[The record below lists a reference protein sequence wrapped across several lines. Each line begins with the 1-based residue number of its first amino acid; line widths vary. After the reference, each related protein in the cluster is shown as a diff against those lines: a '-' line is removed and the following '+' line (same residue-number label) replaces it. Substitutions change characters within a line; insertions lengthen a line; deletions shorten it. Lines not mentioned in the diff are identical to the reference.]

1 MMSCKPSYVFLIV
14 PILIVLTARAAADNW
29 PAITPEEKSLT
40 AVPQQPDAHAIIFY
54 REDITDDTKNFHS
67 VYVRLKVLTEAG
79 RKYQDVEIVVPRHSS
94 TLSHVSGRTVQPD
107 GTVVPWDG
115 QPADKIVFHD
125 KGRPLHVK
133 AFTLPSVQVGSILDY
148 RYSFHFPEGSRNA
161 PEWMVQT
168 ELFQRKVTFKFVPTT
183 YQPKADSLRGETG
196 SYYRIGA
203 SSLEQVIDEYS
214 WVNHLP
220 PGKQPEDHASPTD
233 QYKWVGLEM
242 NDIPPASHEP
252 DMPPAALVN
261 WRVDMFYRLQNKPET
276 YWKGTGKTWD
286 KNLESFL
293 DHKNGIADAVTKLVD
308 PGDAPEAKVRRIY
321 DFIGQ
326 LQNQSFT
333 AESSIAIAPAAGADE
348 VLKNRSGTHNELN
361 RLFVAMVRAAGL
373 PAVMTWVP
381 DRGRSTLEMGY
392 MSVDQLDAE
401 IAVVPLGGQDTF
413 LDPGTKFCPYGLL
426 PWNYAGVR
434 GLRQDGKGNQ
444 AMADT
449 PSPTYKG
456 AVMQRLARLQI
467 DDKGM
472 MQGQIAA
479 AFTGQDAMLLRQKG
493 AGLGPEDRKKLMEDT
508 LSAWLPAGAKLT
520 LSNSPEWDKA
530 EASLTGQFRVSGP
543 LATSNGQK
551 WTMPA
556 QLFEANSNP
565 RFSSS
570 QRTNPIY
577 FAYASR
583 RVDEVHIMLPTN
595 VTIDALPAAAQAKTP
610 YALYSAE
617 QKLEGN
623 GFVSTRDIAMNGVVF
638 STNQYKEIKDFYDK
652 VAASDTATIT
662 LKGTL

>member
-40 AVPQQPDAHAIIFY
+40 AVPQQPDAHSIIFY

-168 ELFQRKVTFKFVPTT
+168 ELFQKKVTFKFVPIK
-183 YQPKADSLRGETG
+183 YQPKADSLRAETG

-203 SSLEQVIDEYS
+203 SNLEQVIDEYA

-220 PGKQPEDHASPTD
+220 PGKQPEDHALPTD

-252 DMPPAALVN
+252 DMPPAAVVN
-261 WRVDMFYRLQNKPET
+261 WRVDMFYRFQNKPET
-276 YWKGTGKTWD
+276 FWKSAGKTWD

-293 DHKNGIADAVTKLVD
+293 DHKNGVAEAVTKLVD
-308 PGDAPEAKVRRIY
+308 PGDAPEAKVRKIY

-333 AESSIAIAPAAGADE
+333 AESSIAIAPAVGADE
-348 VLKNRSGTHNELN
+348 VLKNRGGTHNELN
-361 RLFVAMVRAAGL
+361 RLFVAMVRATGL
-373 PAVMTWVP
+373 PAVMTWAP
-381 DRGRSTLEMGY
+381 DRGRSTFEMGY

-401 IAVVPLGGQDTF
+401 MAVVPLGGQDTF

-434 GLRQDGKGNQ
+434 GLRQDGKGNEV
-444 AMADT
+444 MADT
-449 PSPTYKG
+449 PAPTYKG
-456 AVMQRLARLQI
+456 AVIQRLARLQI

-472 MQGQIAA
+472 MQGQIAV
-479 AFTGQDAMLLRQKG
+479 AFAGQDAMLLRQKA
-493 AGLGPEDRKKLMEDT
+493 AGLSPEERKKLIEDT
-508 LSAWLPAGAKLT
+508 VSAWLPAGAKLT
-520 LSNSPEWDKA
+520 LSNSPDWDKA
-530 EASLTGQFRVSGP
+530 DAPLTGRFRVSGP
-543 LATSNGQK
+543 LATSNGRNS
-551 WTMPA
+551 TIPA
-556 QLFEANSNP
+556 QLFEANSKP

-577 FAYASR
+577 FDYPSR
-583 RVDEVHIMLPTN
+583 RVDEVHIILPTN
-595 VTIDALPAAAQAKTP
+595 VTVDALPSTAQAKTP

-617 QKLEGN
+617 QKLEAN

-638 STNQYKEIKDFYDK
+638 PTNQYKEIKDFYDK
-652 VAASDTATIT
+652 VAAGDTATIT
-662 LKGTL
+662 LKGSL